1 MCFFVMGQVK
11 ERRSFWATSPTR
23 GTCCRRSRARASTSF
38 ATISGPRP
46 VSFRSC
52 TATSSSYWGTRTA
65 GSPRHTATFPMC
77 GLRSATHS
85 SPPSLY
91 DDVIALLARRG
102 LSIDAAALDRDW
114 SVEYSPN
121 ASVESAWRQVY
132 REAGA
137 DDELRRLGEA
147 LISLDQ
153 QFSLYRWRH
162 FSSVERIIGYKPGTR
177 WFGRHRMA
185 GARHQ
190 TPFLPRDLGHQQL
203 SVERDGHARIYG
215 TSAT

>member
-1 MCFFVMGQVK
+1 MIAWGVDETEQFKRQSRLFARVLDAAGPTPTLV
-11 ERRSFWATSPTR
+11 EAVGRNHFDIIGDLARETTDWVGPSVDSSTRRRETVP
-23 GTCCRRSRARASTSF
+23 
-38 ATISGPRP
+38 
-46 VSFRSC
+46 
-52 TATSSSYWGTRTA
+52 
-65 GSPRHTATFPMC
+65 
-77 GLRSATHS
+77 
-85 SPPSLY
+85 
-91 DDVIALLARRG
+91 DLLARRG

>member
-1 MCFFVMGQVK
+1 MFLRDGSGEGAKIFLGYITDSWDVLSTITSEGFNQFRDHLGTASGQLSFMYRHVEFVLGNK
-11 ERRSFWATSPTR
+11 NRRLAEAHRNVPHVWPALRDAVESPN
-23 GTCCRRSRARASTSF
+23 
-38 ATISGPRP
+38 
-46 VSFRSC
+46 
-52 TATSSSYWGTRTA
+52 
-65 GSPRHTATFPMC
+65 
-77 GLRSATHS
+77 
-85 SPPSLY
+85 LY

-162 FSSVERIIGYKPGTR
+162 FTSVERIIGYKPGTR